1 MEDALRV
8 ILFLTQMQMP
18 YLKRRPVDPHLSA
31 LGLGK
36 RAFNNDPN
44 LRAIGLGKR
53 LQAYGYDGGLSP
65 SFLA

>member
-1 MEDALRV
+1 MEDVLRI
-8 ILFLTQMQMP
+8 ILFLTQMQVP

-44 LRAIGLGKR
+44 LRALGLGKR
-53 LQAYGYDGGLSP
+53 FQAYGCDGGVSLS
-65 SFLA
+65 SVA